1 MDYVV
6 QLQAQF
12 HGTGTVL
19 GELGPADAWPR
30 AGGAALYA
38 SKRLAAAGH
47 HCSALTWI
55 GDDEDGVH
63 FVSACEE
70 AKIQRSAISQTSNG
84 RTTRCIMIYNA
95 DGSSGCLLDIGP
107 VFTPRG

>member
-1 MDYVV
+1 MKKVVVTGYATMDYVV

-47 HCSALTWI
+47 HCSGAPFRKQAM
-55 GDDEDGVH
+55 GEQHG
-63 FVSACEE
+63 A
-70 AKIQRSAISQTSNG
+70 
-84 RTTRCIMIYNA
+84 
-95 DGSSGCLLDIGP
+95 
-107 VFTPRG
+107 